1 MASPSRGRTQ
11 LFCFVF
17 FPTRGTVFTP
27 CDTDT
32 WIRPPS
38 VVRCLHRERAEWV
51 GTRRRSHS
59 IRPQRNNVANFFFFF
74 LFCPTL
80 SFPFLF
86 YFSFSSL
93 IDFSL
98 ERRWLLFFC
107 LMMAR
112 PRWRACSLFRLTS
125 SLLVFYFFFILFVL
139 ELWRR
144 LLHQRA
150 ATADRDP
157 QKRKTQIK
165 IRKRIKKRLFFFTS
179 VGGNG
184 STSFDVVH
192 CRPDRKTHTNIR
204 EKKGEGEIEGG
215 IYWMLW
221 VVVSAWVVSTER
233 SPYRSERAAVRSWKK
248 KRRERVTGV
257 YGRLCKGHI
266 DFIGPSN

>member
-165 IRKRIKKRLFFFTS
+165 IRKRIKKRLFFSRAS
-179 VGGNG
+179 VGMGAPA
-184 STSFDVVH
+184 STSFIVDQIE
-192 CRPDRKTHTNIR
+192 RHTQTSG
-204 EKKGEGEIEGG
+204 EKKE
-215 IYWMLW
+215 
-221 VVVSAWVVSTER
+221 
-233 SPYRSERAAVRSWKK
+233 
-248 KRRERVTGV
+248 RER
-257 YGRLCKGHI
+257 
-266 DFIGPSN
+266 